1 MRVHYSS
8 NQIKINRAGSSA
20 HNTKK
25 IMKEKILIIGR
36 PGTGKSRMAQ
46 RLAIAM
52 GYKVIDEITGIEELK
67 KRATPNTIYVS
78 NAIDEQAALWHLED
92 FTIIKLIIA

>member
-1 MRVHYSS
+1 
-8 NQIKINRAGSSA
+8 
-20 HNTKK
+20 
-25 IMKEKILIIGR
+25 MKEKILIIGR

>member
-1 MRVHYSS
+1 
-8 NQIKINRAGSSA
+8 
-20 HNTKK
+20 
-25 IMKEKILIIGR
+25 MKDKILIIGSQ
-36 PGTGKSRMAQ
+36 GVGKSRTAQ

-78 NAIDEQAALWHLED
+78 NSIDEQTALRHLED
-92 FTIIKLIIA
+92 FTVIKLIIA

>member
-1 MRVHYSS
+1 
-8 NQIKINRAGSSA
+8 
-20 HNTKK
+20 
-25 IMKEKILIIGR
+25 MKEKILIIGNM
-36 PGTGKSRMAQ
+36 GTGKSRMAQ

-78 NAIDEQAALWHLED
+78 NSIDEQTAIRHLDD
-92 FTIIKLIIA
+92 FTVIKLIIA

>member
-1 MRVHYSS
+1 
-8 NQIKINRAGSSA
+8 
-20 HNTKK
+20 
-25 IMKEKILIIGR
+25 MKEKILIIGAQ
-36 PGTGKSRMAQ
+36 GAGKSRMAQ

-52 GYKVIDEITGIEELK
+52 GYKVIDEITGIKELK

-78 NAIDEQAALWHLED
+78 NAVDEQAALWHLED

>member
-1 MRVHYSS
+1 
-8 NQIKINRAGSSA
+8 
-20 HNTKK
+20 
-25 IMKEKILIIGR
+25 MKDKILIIGEQ
-36 PGTGKSRMAQ
+36 GVGKSRMAQ

-78 NAIDEQAALWHLED
+78 NAIDEKVALWNLED
-92 FTIIKLIIA
+92 LTIIKLITI

>member
-1 MRVHYSS
+1 
-8 NQIKINRAGSSA
+8 
-20 HNTKK
+20 
-25 IMKEKILIIGR
+25 MKEKILIIGNER
-36 PGTGKSRMAQ
+36 TGKTRLAQ

-52 GYKVIDEITGIEELK
+52 GYKVIDEITCIEELK

-78 NAIDEQAALWHLED
+78 NAIDEQTAIRHLDD

>member
-1 MRVHYSS
+1 
-8 NQIKINRAGSSA
+8 
-20 HNTKK
+20 
-25 IMKEKILIIGR
+25 MKDKILIIGSQ
-36 PGTGKSRMAQ
+36 GVGKSRMAQ

-78 NAIDEQAALWHLED
+78 NSIDEQTALRHLED
-92 FTIIKLIIA
+92 FTVIKLIIA

>member
-1 MRVHYSS
+1 
-8 NQIKINRAGSSA
+8 
-20 HNTKK
+20 
-25 IMKEKILIIGR
+25 MKEKILIIGNA
-36 PGTGKSRMAQ
+36 GTGKSRMAQ